1 VEKNREYGEEAMTH
15 GNKVLLEIQGPIA
28 LITLNKPDRLNA
40 LDPGVWM
47 ELKSAAE
54 AVDSNSTVRA
64 AILTG
69 AGDRAFC
76 AGLDLKE
83 GSTLR
88 LEEGHSPA
96 AALPQIHEHLQKL
109 RSSFDS
115 IENLRV
121 PVIAAIRGHC
131 IGGGTELICC
141 CDMRIGSDDS
151 RYSIPEVRLG
161 IVPDMGGTQRLP
173 RIIGIG
179 KAKELIYSG
188 RSIDAQQALLIG
200 LLNEVCPKDR
210 VMERAYLLAREISA
224 NAPLAVQAAKKAING
239 GWNQD
244 LPAGLA
250 IENSRAAEVLLS
262 EDAKGI
268 RSAGVQKK
276 EFTFKGR

>member
-1 VEKNREYGEEAMTH
+1 MTY
-15 GNKVLLEIQGPIA
+15 GNKVLLEIQGAIA

-47 ELKSAAE
+47 ELKSAAGAVE
-54 AVDSNSTVRA
+54 ANPTVRA

-83 GSTLR
+83 GSTLI
-88 LEEGHSPA
+88 LEDGYSPA
-96 AALPQIHEHLQKL
+96 AALPKIHEHLQRL

-121 PVIAAIRGHC
+121 PVIAGVLGHC

-141 CDMRIGSDDS
+141 CDLRIGSDDS
-151 RYSIPEVRLG
+151 RYSIPEVKLG

-188 RSIDAQQALLIG
+188 RSIDAQEALRVG
-200 LLNEVCPKDR
+200 LLNEVCPKDK
-210 VMERAYLLAREISA
+210 VMERAYLLAREIVA

-239 GWNQD
+239 GWSQT
-244 LPAGLA
+244 LPVGLA
-250 IENSRAAEVLLS
+250 LENSRAAEVLLS
-262 EDAKGI
+262 EDARGI

-276 EFTFKGR
+276 KLIFKGR

>member
-1 VEKNREYGEEAMTH
+1 MTH
-15 GNKVLLEIQGPIA
+15 GNKVLLEIQGEIA
-28 LITLNKPDRLNA
+28 QITLNKPDRLNA
-40 LDPGVWM
+40 LDPGVWT
-47 ELKSAAE
+47 ELRSVAE
-54 AVDSNSTVRA
+54 AVEANPTVRA

-69 AGDRAFC
+69 SGDRAFC

-83 GSTLR
+83 GSTLK
-88 LEEGHSPA
+88 LEEGDSPA
-96 AALPQIHEHLQKL
+96 AALPKIHEHLQRL

-131 IGGGTELICC
+131 VGGGMELICC

-151 RYSIPEVRLG
+151 RYSIPEVKLG

-188 RSIDAQQALLIG
+188 RSIDAREALRIG

-210 VMERAYLLAREISA
+210 VMERAYLLAQEISG

-239 GWNQD
+239 GWNQN
-244 LPAGLA
+244 LPVGLA

-262 EDAKGI
+262 EDARGI

-276 EFTFKGR
+276 ELIFKGR

>member
-1 VEKNREYGEEAMTH
+1 MTR
-15 GNKVLLEIQGPIA
+15 GNKVLLEIRDSIA

-54 AVDSNSTVRA
+54 AAEADATVRA
-64 AILTG
+64 AVLTG

-76 AGLDLKE
+76 SGLDLKE
-83 GSTLR
+83 GSTVR
-88 LEEGHSPA
+88 REEGDSPA
-96 AALPQIHEHLQKL
+96 RALPKIREHLQRL
-109 RSSFDS
+109 RASFDRV
-115 IENLRV
+115 ENLRV
-121 PVIAAIRGHC
+121 PVIAAIKGHC

-151 RYSIPEVRLG
+151 RYSIPEVKLG

-173 RIIGIG
+173 KIIGLG

-188 RSIDAQQALLIG
+188 RSIDAREALRIG
-200 LLNEVCPKDR
+200 LINEVCPKEE
-210 VMERAYLLAREISA
+210 VMERAYTLAREIAA

-239 GWNQD
+239 GWNQT

-250 IENSRAAEVLLS
+250 MENSRAAEVLLS
-262 EDAKGI
+262 EDARGI

-276 EFTFKGR
+276 DFSFKGR

>member
-1 VEKNREYGEEAMTH
+1 MNY
-15 GNKVLLEIQGPIA
+15 GNKVLLEIQDSIA

-47 ELKSAAE
+47 ELKSAGE
-54 AVDSNSTVRA
+54 AVEADPTVRA

-83 GSTLR
+83 GSTVR
-88 LEEGHSPA
+88 LEEGYSPA
-96 AALPQIHEHLQKL
+96 ASLPKIHEHLQRL
-109 RSSFDS
+109 RASFDL

-121 PVIAAIRGHC
+121 PVIAAIKGHC
-131 IGGGTELICC
+131 IGGGTELVCC
-141 CDMRIGSDDS
+141 CDMRIGSEDS
-151 RYSIPEVRLG
+151 RYSIPEVNLG

-188 RSIDAQQALLIG
+188 WSIDAQEALRIG
-200 LLNEVCPKDR
+200 LLNEVCPKEK
-210 VMERAYLLAREISA
+210 VMERAYVLAREIAA
-224 NAPLAVQAAKKAING
+224 NAPLAVQAAKKAVNG
-239 GWNQD
+239 GWNQT

-250 IENSRAAEVLLS
+250 IENSRAAEVFLS
-262 EDAKGI
+262 EDARGV
-268 RSAGVQKK
+268 RSAGVHRKN
-276 EFTFKGR
+276 FSFKGR